1 MEEAYMGLL
10 DRVKA
15 GAEQAASTAQRQA
28 QTVQI
33 KRELSQA
40 YNELGKSAYS
50 LVERGQLAHP
60 ELAAGIDRIKEL
72 ESRLAGLGGDA
83 GGDSGDSGN
92 GEADITE

>member
-1 MEEAYMGLL
+1 MGLL

-60 ELAAGIDRIKEL
+60 ELAAVIDRIKEL
-72 ESRLAGLGGDA
+72 ESRLAGLGGDVG

>member
-1 MEEAYMGLL
+1 MGLL

-60 ELAAGIDRIKEL
+60 ELAAVIDRIKEL
-72 ESRLAGLGGDA
+72 ETRLAGLGGDA
-83 GGDSGDSGN
+83 GGGDSGDSGH